1 MNQAIL
7 DALEK
12 YDEYQTAWENN
23 ETNGIEP
30 FDLDDLIEVLDKNID
45 SLHGYFDEVFVGKV
59 DFLDFVQQDST
70 VLRQLNYDD
79 YQWVI
84 EELQGYGIDDW
95 QDILALPKPE
105 TMAQMLNN
113 GDISFKWLIRED
125 YRQQVKI
132 QMLDKDGLNA
142 VLEALN
148 STHEYNET
156 KRLHNQFLERISDAP
171 RSDELNDI
179 LCKLCLEQFSH
190 IENCYYKRRESSAL
204 MEIGIAGFVD
214 SEYWLKNDRHSFEKL
229 FLNFYSKPEFGLP
242 HSKWERS
249 VNDIG
254 VIERDKM
261 IQMRFT
267 RTELATLANN
277 LPVKKLNDELFHP
290 FLKHLFESQI
300 VDFSSRN
307 IIHHS
312 IIGKLPDIQYFK
324 QLVLE
329 NQNLIHE
336 KLQLDNLVCLSY
348 TNINS
353 NRQFIGKL
361 VNILGEQHTIS
372 LDAQHE
378 NMVWRSGTEI
388 ATKLFELM
396 ESSPLIHVEK
406 LDLVNEDISDEPGTP
421 NGSRV
426 CLFFHHFNK
435 LLSQTSKEN
444 ARSIEARMQNSIP
457 QSTLMC
463 ATKLKLANMLSDDE
477 LSLCY
482 DLLDTPQTPNT
493 NRKMKI

>member
-1 MNQAIL
+1 
-7 DALEK
+7 
-12 YDEYQTAWENN
+12 
-23 ETNGIEP
+23 
-30 FDLDDLIEVLDKNID
+30 
-45 SLHGYFDEVFVGKV
+45 
-59 DFLDFVQQDST
+59 
-70 VLRQLNYDD
+70 
-79 YQWVI
+79 
-84 EELQGYGIDDW
+84 
-95 QDILALPKPE
+95 
-105 TMAQMLNN
+105 
-113 GDISFKWLIRED
+113 
-125 YRQQVKI
+125 
-132 QMLDKDGLNA
+132 
-142 VLEALN
+142 
-148 STHEYNET
+148 
-156 KRLHNQFLERISDAP
+156 
-171 RSDELNDI
+171 
-179 LCKLCLEQFSH
+179 
-190 IENCYYKRRESSAL
+190 

-444 ARSIEARMQNSIP
+444 AKSIETRMRNSIP

-463 ATKLKLANMLSDDE
+463 ASKLKLANILSEDE